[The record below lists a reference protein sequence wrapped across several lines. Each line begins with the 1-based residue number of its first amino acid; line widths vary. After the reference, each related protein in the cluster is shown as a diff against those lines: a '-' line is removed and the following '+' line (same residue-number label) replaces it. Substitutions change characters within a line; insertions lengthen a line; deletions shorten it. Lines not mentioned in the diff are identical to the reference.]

1 MNEEHERIW
10 EEMYRSAER
19 RFSGNPNHDLVAEVS
34 ALTPGTALDL
44 GCGEGGDALWL
55 AGQGWRVTAVDI
67 SATALARGAEDARRA
82 GLDDRIDWQHRDL
95 AASLPDGP
103 FDLVSAHY
111 LYLPDQMPISQ
122 VLRPAA
128 EKVAPGGVLL
138 IGWHG
143 APPSWAPEHHHEI
156 GYLTPE
162 EVLDRL
168 DLPAKEWR
176 LLLADSRRHGMA
188 SPEGRLAMRTDYV
201 LKLARLA
208 AS

>member
-1 MNEEHERIW
+1 
-10 EEMYRSAER
+10 MYRSAER
-19 RFSGNPNHDLVAEVS
+19 RFSGNPNADLVAEVS
-34 ALTPGTALDL
+34 ALTPGRVLDL

-55 AGQGWRVTAVDI
+55 AARGWRVTAVDI
-67 SATALARGAEDARRA
+67 SRTALARGAEDARRSD
-82 GLDDRIDWQHRDL
+82 LDDRIDWQHRDL
-95 AASLPDGP
+95 TASLPDGP

-111 LYLPDQMPISQ
+111 LYLPDEMPIRQ

-143 APPSWAPEHHHEI
+143 APPSWAPDHHHEI
-156 GYLTPE
+156 GNPTPE

-176 LLLADSRRHGMA
+176 LLLADTRRHGLA
-188 SPEGRLAMRTDYV
+188 SPEGRLAMRTDHV
-201 LKLARLA
+201 IKLGRATA
-208 AS
+208 A